1 MSDDHLWR
9 QLLLQLI
16 LILVNAFFAASEI
29 SMVSLNINKLKKE
42 AEEGDK
48 RAARML
54 KLAEQ
59 PTSFLS
65 AIQIGITLA
74 GFLGSAFAADN
85 FSERLVTWL
94 LSLGVPETYAGT
106 LDALSVVVV
115 TLILSFFTLVLGE
128 LVPKRIGMHAPMK
141 VAQITTPVVRVV
153 AIILKPVIWLLSITT
168 KGCLLLFG
176 IKDKGNEEKVTEDDI
191 RLMADVGEETGTIDS
206 MEREMIDNIF
216 EFGNSVAKDVMTHS
230 SEIASISI
238 DDSEQEIIAAIAECG
253 FSRIPVWEER
263 ESNIIGILIVKEYFI
278 NLRAE
283 NPLALRDIIR
293 APYFIPENVSC
304 DALFAE
310 MQKGQ
315 KHMAIV
321 IDEYGE
327 PAGIVTMEDL
337 IEEIVGNIYDESD
350 DAVTEENLIME
361 LGDRAWR
368 ISGHAEL
375 DAVFE
380 RLELDVPE
388 DVEANTFG
396 GLVIGQL
403 TEIPEDGAVF
413 EVECYGLHINVD
425 SFAERRVESAIVT
438 VIDSEPEQE

>member
-94 LSLGVPETYAGT
+94 LELGIPQSYAGT

-128 LVPKRIGMHAPMK
+128 LVPKRIGMHSPYK
-141 VAQITTPVVRVV
+141 VACFTTPVVRIV
-153 AIILKPVIWLLSITT
+153 AILLKPVIWLLSVTT
-168 KGCLLLFG
+168 KGCLLLCG

-191 RLMADVGEETGTIDS
+191 RLMADVGEETGTIDA

-216 EFGNSVAKDVMTHS
+216 EFGNSTAKDVMTHS
-230 SEIASISI
+230 SEISSISI
-238 DDSEQEIIAAIAECG
+238 DASEQDIVDAIAECG

-263 ESNIIGILIVKEYFI
+263 ESNIIGVLIVKEYFI

-283 NPLALRDIIR
+283 KPLALREIIR
-293 APYFIPENVSC
+293 APYFIPETVSC
-304 DALFAE
+304 DALFTE
-310 MQKGQ
+310 MQNSQ
-315 KHMAIV
+315 KHIAIV

-361 LGDRAWR
+361 LGEGEWR

-380 RLELDVPE
+380 KLELDVPE

-403 TEIPEDGAVF
+403 TEIPEEGAVF
-413 EVECYGLHINVD
+413 EVECHGLHIKVD
-425 SFAERRVESAIVT
+425 SFAERRVESAVVT
-438 VIDSEPEQE
+438 IINPESEQE